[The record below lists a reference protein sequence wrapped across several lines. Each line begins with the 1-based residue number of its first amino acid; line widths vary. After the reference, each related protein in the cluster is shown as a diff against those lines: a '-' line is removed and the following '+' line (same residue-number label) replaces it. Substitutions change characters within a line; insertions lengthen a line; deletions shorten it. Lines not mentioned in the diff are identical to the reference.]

1 MHRRSSS
8 SYICQSF
15 CKCYLGKR
23 CWFLNTTRNVKV
35 LERHVG
41 KEVHDYMKEQDSG
54 TDDQV
59 LSPHYI
65 ESQGL
70 LEKQQ
75 LPEGARKVSQCD
87 HSIIEWLGA
96 RQT

>member
-1 MHRRSSS
+1 
-8 SYICQSF
+8 
-15 CKCYLGKR
+15 
-23 CWFLNTTRNVKV
+23 
-35 LERHVG
+35 
-41 KEVHDYMKEQDSG
+41 MKEQDSG